1 MFLIREA
8 MCSSSFEPN
17 VLELL
22 LSPHLEMFLVSF
34 LYAGSS
40 GDDLHKRGFAWSIAC
55 VRVVNLLDWHP
66 NLQQQSS
73 FSGFVSIRSL
83 GCALHCRLNILSS
96 RVLCR
101 KGRLLGR
108 LGLDQRWPPSLQQES
123 CAVRTC
129 LQPCSR
135 EKDIERMEQIQWN
148 AHPTPTLGGASYPL
162 RLDVHARFPRT
173 HSRSRPCRN
182 ACAASPILVSPTR

>member
-1 MFLIREA
+1 

-108 LGLDQRWPPSLQQES
+108 LGLDQVATFSVARVLCSTHMPSTLFKGE
-123 CAVRTC
+123 RY
-129 LQPCSR
+129 R
-135 EKDIERMEQIQWN
+135 ENGANQIQWN